1 MYHVLVKGYYRVNYD
16 ATNWGMIVTQLLSD
30 YQRIGLINRAQLLD
44 DSLNV
49 ARVNKLSYPTPLSL
63 ALYLVNE
70 KDYIPW
76 VSATN
81 GLGYID
87 LMFVRTSG
95 YGDLKVLTL
104 LQQSN
109 PIFLVQR
116 LTISRLFL
124 FVFNKMYPI
133 ALHDQAAHT
142 ALQLR
147 HIQPRTQRRSPT
159 DLHAGLGSPMGM

>member
-1 MYHVLVKGYYRVNYD
+1 
-16 ATNWGMIVTQLLSD
+16 MIVTQLLSD

-44 DSLNV
+44 DSFNV
-49 ARVNKLSYPTPLSL
+49 ARVNKLPYPTPLSL

-95 YGDLKVLTL
+95 YGDLKVCRAV
-104 LQQSN
+104 SN
-109 PIFLVQR
+109 PIVVSNERLSFVQA
-116 LTISRLFL
+116 ISRLF
-124 FVFNKMYPI
+124 VFCFFMLIHKMYVYYPT
-133 ALHDQAAHT
+133 ALHDQAANT
-142 ALQLR
+142 ALQLCD
-147 HIQPRTQRRSPT
+147 IQPRTQRRSPT
-159 DLHAGLGSPMGM
+159 DLHASLGRPMGL

>member
-16 ATNWGMIVTQLLSD
+16 ATNWGMIVTQLLAD
-30 YQRIGLINRAQLLD
+30 YQKIGLINRAQLLD
-44 DSLNV
+44 DSFNV
-49 ARVNKLSYPTPLSL
+49 ARVNKLSYSTPLSL

-95 YGDLKVLTL
+95 YGDFKVLTL
-104 LQQSN
+104 SPMFN
-109 PIFLVQR
+109 PIVV
-116 LTISRLFL
+116 LTSLS
-124 FVFNKMYPI
+124 N
-133 ALHDQAAHT
+133 
-142 ALQLR
+142 
-147 HIQPRTQRRSPT
+147 
-159 DLHAGLGSPMGM
+159 GSL